1 MSDWRRQGEFSWS
14 YPGIVVTMKHLT
26 LLLLFLFSPLH
37 VAAFSIDNAIVPEEK
52 ILSGGPPKDGIP
64 ALLNPTF
71 LLANKAEF
79 LKDKDKVIG
88 IEIGGEAKSYPI
100 KILNWHEAVNDTLGG
115 QDIVVTF

>member
-1 MSDWRRQGEFSWS
+1 
-14 YPGIVVTMKHLT
+14 MKSLI
-26 LLLLFLFSPLH
+26 LCFLFLLSPLH
-37 VAAFSIDNAIVPEEK
+37 LTAFSIENAIVPQEE

-71 LLANKAEF
+71 FSQKDVTF
-79 LKDKDKVIG
+79 LQENDKVIG
-88 IEIGGEAKSYPI
+88 VTIAGESKAYPI